1 MNAEAILAALTA
13 AGDAMKA
20 LLDRIAV
27 LEKRTA
33 DLQAKVLAHDQSL
46 QTATPPGPQKEG

>member
-1 MNAEAILAALTA
+1 MTADAILAALVA
-13 AGDAMKA
+13 ASDAAKA
-20 LLDRIAV
+20 LLERIAV

-33 DLQAKVLAHDQSL
+33 DLQAKVLAHDLAL